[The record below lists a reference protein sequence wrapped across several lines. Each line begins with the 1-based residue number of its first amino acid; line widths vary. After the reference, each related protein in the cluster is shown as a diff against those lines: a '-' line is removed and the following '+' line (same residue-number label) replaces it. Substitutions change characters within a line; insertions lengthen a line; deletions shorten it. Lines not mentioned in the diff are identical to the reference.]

1 MTYDYDLFKADDDRP
16 LCINCARPV
25 DDGICRWCE
34 DKPVAGGPMTKSIWT
49 NESAGVKC
57 WVEARPNE
65 RGGMFRILVTTPDK
79 SDPGNGFPYE
89 QEADAVEV
97 AGQTFRAIEAMYNK
111 VETRL

>member
-1 MTYDYDLFKADDDRP
+1 MAGCGRGGRGGDGAEAEAGEEGTEDR
-16 LCINCARPV
+16 
-25 DDGICRWCE
+25 E
-34 DKPVAGGPMTKSIWT
+34 DKTVAGGPMNQPIWT
-49 NESAGVKC
+49 NENAGVKC

-79 SDPGNGFPYE
+79 SDPGNGYPYE